1 MPVRIA
7 ALQTAGSPADVEANV
22 RELAG
27 AAATASAGGASL
39 LITPEL
45 FLTGY
50 DIGDEV
56 RRLAQEDL
64 LSACQRVA
72 VGHRIALIVG
82 YPELAPDGSLYNSA
96 AFIDP
101 AGVVLDVH
109 RKTHLFGELDR
120 TYFAEGDRAVS
131 VVDHQDLRIAT
142 MICYDVEFPENA
154 RMAALAGA
162 HLIAVPTAQMEPF
175 GFVADTLVRARA
187 WENQVYVAYAN
198 HDGVEGSTT
207 YVGRSSIVG
216 PDGSVLDRIESGT
229 GLAWADV
236 DPEKVRQAQLAN
248 PYLADI
254 RPVLYGE
261 LGFRPGRRAADRMPG
276 LPPGRR
282 SHHDD

>member
-1 MPVRIA
+1 VPVRVA
-7 ALQTAGSPADVEANV
+7 VMQTAGCPADVRANAN
-22 RELAG
+22 ELAS

-56 RRLAQEDL
+56 RQLAREDL
-64 LSACQRVA
+64 LGACRGVA
-72 VGHRIALIVG
+72 AAHQIALIVG
-82 YPELAPDGSLYNSA
+82 YPELAPGGALYNSA

-101 AGVVLDVH
+101 SGDVLDVH

-120 TYFAEGDRAVS
+120 TYFSAGDKGVS
-131 VVDHQDLRIAT
+131 VVDYQDLRVAT

-162 HLIAVPTAQMEPF
+162 HLIAVPTAQMQPF
-175 GFVADTLVRARA
+175 EFVADTLVRARA

-198 HDGVEGSTT
+198 HDGVEGRTS

-229 GLAWADV
+229 GLVWADV
-236 DPEKVRQAQLAN
+236 DPEKVRQGQRAN
-248 PYLADI
+248 PYLADL
-254 RPVLYGE
+254 RPALY
-261 LGFRPGRRAADRMPG
+261 LGSTQPGGSAG
-276 LPPGRR
+276 GSGGRL
-282 SHHDD
+282 DEK